1 MTHIEQEKRTV
12 RQMVEIYCYGK
23 KHTAKGL
30 CEECSAL
37 LDYAYQRLDHCKF
50 GEDKPTCKKCP
61 IHCYKPEMKEKIR
74 EAMRYDCQETDLGLL
89 FGQAH
94 MGRLLDLI

>member
-30 CEECSAL
+30 CEECSAPL
-37 LDYAYQRLDHCKF
+37 
-50 GEDKPTCKKCP
+50 TMP
-61 IHCYKPEMKEKIR
+61 ISAWP
-74 EAMRYDCQETDLGLL
+74 Q
-89 FGQAH
+89 
-94 MGRLLDLI
+94 

>member
-12 RQMVEIYCYGK
+12 RQMVEIYCHGK

-37 LDYAYQRLDHCKF
+37 LDYAYQRLA
-50 GEDKPTCKKCP
+50 P
-61 IHCYKPEMKEKIR
+61 ITTWAI
-74 EAMRYDCQETDLGLL
+74 
-89 FGQAH
+89 
-94 MGRLLDLI
+94 

>member
-1 MTHIEQEKRTV
+1 MRNNSSSLLSLTVDKRSMTHIEQEKRTV

-37 LDYAYQRLDHCKF
+37 LDYAYQRLA
-50 GEDKPTCKKCP
+50 P
-61 IHCYKPEMKEKIR
+61 ITTWAI
-74 EAMRYDCQETDLGLL
+74 
-89 FGQAH
+89 
-94 MGRLLDLI
+94 